1 MVLPRTHLKCIDGNE
16 DMNKHQSIAFVILAA
31 GQGNRMNMDTPKQFL
46 RVAGKSLLEHSY
58 ASLHSTQPEARMVVV
73 VPAEGMALAKQLLKD
88 CPEAEIIVGG
98 ESRQGST
105 MAALQYLASAP
116 PDCVVIHDAARPFV
130 TNQIVHDVL
139 QALQQHEAVDVAIP
153 TTDTIIVERDGFIQ
167 SIPQRKHIYRG
178 QTPQGFHYQAL
189 CRAYADVGAARL
201 SEFTDDCGIYLDS
214 NPMGKVR
221 IVQGA
226 SSNIK
231 ITEDLDLVLADELFR
246 MRASQWTP
254 DRQGLDVRGKKA
266 IIFGGSQGIGSA
278 IQNILRESGCDVR
291 LATRSTGCDIRHLDQ
306 VEHALAE
313 AASEMQGMDFVINT
327 AGFLSKEA
335 LHEQDGQT
343 IDELVAVNLTGAIYI
358 SKCSHDHLTKSRGM
372 LLHFGSSSYTRGRA
386 QYTPYSASKAGIVN
400 LTQGLADEWLPEGIR
415 VNCVVPGRTDTAMRR
430 TNFENEEA
438 CTLLNP
444 YEVGISACKLLSSGM
459 TGMVVRV

>member
-1 MVLPRTHLKCIDGNE
+1 MSDIKST
-16 DMNKHQSIAFVILAA
+16 AFVILAA

-58 ASLHSTQPEARMVVV
+58 LSLHTCAPTARMVVV
-73 VPAEGMALAKQLLKD
+73 VPADGVGLAQQMLKNH
-88 CPEAEIIVGG
+88 PEAEIIVGG
-98 ESRQGST
+98 ESRQAST
-105 MAALQYLASAP
+105 WAALMHLRASP
-116 PDCVVIHDAARPFV
+116 PDQVVIHDAARPFV
-130 TNQIVHDVL
+130 TTQIIHDVL
-139 QALQQHEAVDVAIP
+139 HALQMHEAVDVAIP
-153 TTDTIIVERDGFIQ
+153 TSDTIIVERDGFIQ

-178 QTPQGFHYQAL
+178 QTPQGFHYAAL
-189 CRAYADVGAARL
+189 CRAYADVGPSRL
-201 SEFTDDCGIYLDS
+201 NEFTDDCGIYLDS

-221 IVQGA
+221 IVQG
-226 SSNIK
+226 SSANIK

-246 MRASQWTP
+246 MRASQWSP

-278 IQNILRESGCDVR
+278 IQNILRESGCEVR
-291 LATRSTGCDIRHLDQ
+291 LATRSNGCDIRHIDQ
-306 VEHALAE
+306 VQSSLDHAAE
-313 AASEMQGMDFVINT
+313 DMNGMDFVINT
-327 AGFLSKEA
+327 AGFLSKES
-335 LHEQDGQT
+335 LHEQESRT
-343 IDELVAVNLTGAIYI
+343 IDELIAVNLTGAIYI
-358 SKCSHDHLTKSRGM
+358 SKCSHAHLTDSKGM

-400 LTQGLADEWLPEGIR
+400 LTQGLADEWQAEGIR

-430 TNFENEEA
+430 SNFDNEEA

-459 TGMVVRV
+459 TGMVVRI

>member
-1 MVLPRTHLKCIDGNE
+1 M
-16 DMNKHQSIAFVILAA
+16 
-31 GQGNRMNMDTPKQFL
+31 
-46 RVAGKSLLEHSY
+46 
-58 ASLHSTQPEARMVVV
+58 ARMVVV
-73 VPAEGMALAKQLLKD
+73 VPAEGMDLAKELLKAQ
-88 CPEAEIIVGG
+88 PEAEIIVGG

-105 MAALQYLASAP
+105 MAALKYLEDEP

-130 TNQIVHDVL
+130 TNQIIHDVL
-139 QALQQHEAVDVAIP
+139 QALVHHEAVDVAIP
-153 TTDTIIVERDGFIQ
+153 TSDTIIVELDGFIQ

-178 QTPQGFHYQAL
+178 QTPQGFHYPVL
-189 CRAYADVGAARL
+189 CRAYAEVGPARL
-201 SEFTDDCGIYLDS
+201 NEFTDDCGIYLDS

-221 IVQGA
+221 IVQG
-226 SSNIK
+226 SSANIK

-246 MRASQWTP
+246 MRANQWSP

-278 IQNILRESGCDVR
+278 IQNILRESGCQVS

-306 VEHALAE
+306 VETALA
-313 AASEMQGMDFVINT
+313 AAHADMQGIDFVINT
-327 AGFLSKEA
+327 AGYLSKES
-335 LHEQDGQT
+335 LHEQAGAT
-343 IDELVAVNLTGAIYI
+343 IEELIAVNLTGAIYI
-358 SKCSHDHLTKSRGM
+358 SKSAHAYLAPSKGM

-400 LTQGLADEWLPEGIR
+400 LTQGLADEWQLEGIR

-430 TNFENEEA
+430 ANFENEEA

-444 YEVGISACKLLSSGM
+444 YEVGISACKLLSSNM

>member
-1 MVLPRTHLKCIDGNE
+1 MSE
-16 DMNKHQSIAFVILAA
+16 NKSTAFVILAA
-31 GQGNRMNMDTPKQFL
+31 GQGNRMNMETPKQFL

-58 ASLHSTQPEARMVVV
+58 ISLHTSAPTARMVVV
-73 VPAEGMALAKQLLKD
+73 VPADGVGLAQQMLQNQ
-88 CPEAEIIVGG
+88 PEAEIIVGG
-98 ESRQGST
+98 ESRQAST
-105 MAALQYLASAP
+105 WAALMHLRAAP
-116 PDCVVIHDAARPFV
+116 PEQVVIHDAARPFV
-130 TNQIVHDVL
+130 TTQIIHDVL
-139 QALQQHEAVDVAIP
+139 HALQSHEAVDVAIP
-153 TTDTIIVERDGFIQ
+153 TSDTIIVERDGFIQ

-178 QTPQGFHYQAL
+178 QTPQGFHYPAL
-189 CRAYADVGAARL
+189 CRAYADVGPSRL
-201 SEFTDDCGIYLDS
+201 NEFTDDCGIYLDS

-221 IVQGA
+221 IVQG
-226 SSNIK
+226 SSANIK

-278 IQNILRESGCDVR
+278 IQNILRESGCEVR
-291 LATRSTGCDIRHLDQ
+291 LATRSNGCDIRHIDQVKSSLDQ
-306 VEHALAE
+306 
-313 AASEMQGMDFVINT
+313 AATEMNGMDFVINT
-327 AGFLSKEA
+327 AGFLSKES
-335 LHEQDGQT
+335 LHEQESRT
-343 IDELVAVNLTGAIYI
+343 IDELIAVNLTGAIYI
-358 SKCSHDHLTKSRGM
+358 SKCSHSHLSDSKGM

-400 LTQGLADEWLPEGIR
+400 LTQGLADEWQTEGIR

-430 TNFENEEA
+430 NNFDNEEA

-444 YEVGISACKLLSSGM
+444 YEVGISACKLLSSAT

>member
-1 MVLPRTHLKCIDGNE
+1 LKCIDGNE

-58 ASLHSTQPEARMVVV
+58 DSLHSTQPEARMVVV

-105 MAALQYLASAP
+105 MAALQHLASAP

-291 LATRSTGCDIRHLDQ
+291 LATRTTGCDIRHLDQ

>member
-1 MVLPRTHLKCIDGNE
+1 
-16 DMNKHQSIAFVILAA
+16 MNRPQNIAFVILAA

-58 ASLHSTQPEARMVVV
+58 DSLHSSEPDARMVVV
-73 VPAEGMALAKQLLKD
+73 VPAEGMTLAKQLLKTH
-88 CPEAEIIVGG
+88 PEAEIIVGG
-98 ESRQGST
+98 ESRQAST
-105 MAALQYLASAP
+105 MAALKYLESSP

-130 TNQIVHDVL
+130 TNQIIHDVL
-139 QALQQHEAVDVAIP
+139 QALQSHEAVDVAIP
-153 TTDTIIVERDGFIQ
+153 TSDTIIVERDGFIQ

-189 CRAYADVGAARL
+189 CRAYSEVGTARL
-201 SEFTDDCGIYLDS
+201 NEFTDDCGIYLDS
-214 NPMGKVR
+214 NPLGKVR
-221 IVQGA
+221 IVKG
-226 SSNIK
+226 SSANIK

-246 MRASQWTP
+246 MRANQWTP
-254 DRQGLDVRGKKA
+254 DRQGLNVRGKKA

-278 IQNILRESGCDVR
+278 IQNILKESGCEVR
-291 LATRSTGCDIRHLDQ
+291 LATRSTGCDIRYIEQ
-306 VEHALAE
+306 VQQAMQN
-313 AASEMQGMDFVINT
+313 AATDMNGMDFVINT
-327 AGFLSKEA
+327 AGFLSKES
-335 LHEQDGQT
+335 LHEQAGQT
-343 IDELVAVNLTGAIYI
+343 IDELVSINLTGAIYI
-358 SKCSHDHLTKSRGM
+358 SKCSHDHLTKSKGM

-400 LTQGLADEWLPEGIR
+400 LTQGLADEWLTEGIK

-430 TNFENEEA
+430 NNFENEEA

-444 YEVGISACKLLSSGM
+444 YEVGISACKLLSSNL